1 MKDVWALREEG
12 KVKVVLT
19 DDLTISRRRSP
30 GVRNHLSFSNSGPG
44 IGDTIFPAH
53 EAAKTT

>member
-1 MKDVWALREEG
+1 MKDVWALKEEG

-44 IGDTIFPAH
+44 TFPAH